1 MAKYRKVIKDKMS
14 GIPKKYL
21 SGTEGSRRRRL
32 SNVLQRISRLYKAGK
47 RIPQSLIDE
56 RIKLGRKK

>member
-21 SGTEGSRRRRL
+21 SGTEGSRRRRFYIYNFL
-32 SNVLQRISRLYKAGK
+32 NF
-47 RIPQSLIDE
+47 D
-56 RIKLGRKK
+56 